1 MITTVFSDY
10 LFKLLLIG
18 DSGVGKSCLLLR
30 FADDTYTESYIS
42 TIGVDFK
49 IRTIELEGKTVKLQI
64 WDTAGQERFRT
75 ITSSYYRG
83 AHGIIVVYDVTD
95 ADTFTNVRQWLQE
108 IDRYACEGV
117 NKLLVGNKSDL
128 EGKKAVEYAAA
139 KEFADQLNI
148 PFLETSAK
156 NATNVE
162 QAFLTMAKQ
171 IKDRMG
177 NQTMSNQA
185 GKSTVKVGSGQTIG
199 QQGSGGCC

>member
-1 MITTVFSDY
+1 MCTQTAYTDPISSFH
-10 LFKLLLIG
+10 
-18 DSGVGKSCLLLR
+18 C
-30 FADDTYTESYIS
+30 FA
-42 TIGVDFK
+42 
-49 IRTIELEGKTVKLQI
+49 QQ

-95 ADTFTNVRQWLQE
+95 NDTFSNVKQWLQE

-128 EGKKAVEYAAA
+128 TNKKVVEYATA
-139 KEFADQLNI
+139 KEFADQLQI

-156 NATNVE
+156 SATNVE

-177 NQTMSNQA
+177 SSTVNNQQG
-185 GKSTVKVGSGQTIG
+185 GKSTLKVGSGQNVSA
-199 QQGSGGCC
+199 QSNGGCC